1 MCGAGID
8 VWRRV
13 HFCTSVVSWTGD
25 TGYVVFPLDGV
36 NKQEVNEA
44 PCPARGCDLDIPPKP
59 LWAHWARTRRNW
71 ETDRQNLSPQRR
83 RRPSSRVGPQTRQRA
98 VTHEQRIGGHKA
110 RAKDPKR
117 NNRVKAA
124 VGLAPKKR
132 CADWTLII
140 AASGWLLALNHT
152 NVAIATWCPYLTL
165 SVLIRILRCHS
176 SN

>member
-1 MCGAGID
+1 MRHLGRHVAAVWIYRPSRCGRIGRGHDVFGKQID
-8 VWRRV
+8 KI
-13 HFCTSVVSWTGD
+13 S
-25 TGYVVFPLDGV
+25 
-36 NKQEVNEA
+36 
-44 PCPARGCDLDIPPKP
+44 
-59 LWAHWARTRRNW
+59 RRNVVA
-71 ETDRQNLSPQRR
+71 DHPVAL
-83 RRPSSRVGPQTRQRA
+83 GH
-98 VTHEQRIGGHKA
+98 HERRIGGHKA
-110 RAKDPKR
+110 RAKDPRR